1 MTTRPGVW
9 LWRSAFFIFSV
20 IFLLQ
25 VMKLS
30 GDERLRALYQKQ
42 VKELGEW
49 SGGRGRIFDR
59 QGKLFATNQDIYEI
73 RVPWEKMDLKVRS
86 AVSIGLEEILGRK
99 IQPEEPQ
106 TLFFLPPEKAE
117 ALKRKR
123 VNGVPIGLQLR
134 MEKRNNRYY
143 PLQSLAG
150 NLIGYR
156 SAYEGGKGGG
166 LEWAFEDYLREATLE
181 QMYRRVGFGRPIPGE
196 APFLPALDGYDLVL
210 TIDERVQ
217 YIVEEE
223 VSQAM
228 EREEA
233 VGGIG
238 MVMDAQTGEL
248 LALASL
254 PLFNPDEYAT
264 QNPENLRH
272 KALYWVY
279 EPGSTF
285 KPIALSI
292 ALEDGKVKESFEV
305 ECTGQRLMPGR
316 PPIGEFDG
324 HAHGKVTLREIL
336 VKSCNV
342 GASEVGSLI
351 DDLEWKEWLQ
361 KFGFGQAVMAEEV
374 LKPRS
379 MEARGLLPAQF
390 GPTEKATLG
399 FGQGIGVT
407 PIQLLRAY
415 SAFANGGEVVD
426 PCVVKEIRRA
436 DEEPLFRCQRTA
448 HRVLSKETAEF
459 ILNALK
465 GVVLEGTGM
474 ALKMP
479 GYPVAGKTGTAQK
492 TKPGGGYYH
501 KEEQHVVVSFF
512 AIYPADSPRFL
523 VAVILDDP
531 KTYRASG
538 GQLAAPAVKNILKDL
553 FWYYGIPP
561 QAEAGKENGTSET
574 S

>member
-1 MTTRPGVW
+1 MTVHPGVW
-9 LWRSAFFIFSV
+9 LWRSAFFVFSV

-25 VMKLS
+25 VMKLR
-30 GDERLRALYQKQ
+30 GDERLKAQYQKQ

-59 QGKLFATNQDIYEI
+59 QNHLLAVNQDTYEI
-73 RVPWEKMDLKVRS
+73 RAPWRKMTPEVRS
-86 AVSIGLEEILGRK
+86 AVVIGMQEILGRK
-99 IQPEEPQ
+99 IQPEESQ
-106 TLFFLPPEKAE
+106 ALFFLPPEKAE
-117 ALKRKR
+117 VLKRKR

-166 LEWAFEDYLREATLE
+166 LEWAFEDYLKESTLE
-181 QMYRRVGFGRPIPGE
+181 QMYRRVAFGRPIPGA

-210 TIDERVQ
+210 TIDEALQ

-223 VSQAM
+223 ISQAM
-228 EREEA
+228 EKEQA
-233 VGGIG
+233 VGAVG
-238 MVMDAQTGEL
+238 MVMNAQTGEL
-248 LALASL
+248 LALASA
-254 PLFNPDEYAT
+254 PVFNPNEYAS

-272 KALYWVY
+272 KALYFVY

-305 ECTGQRLMPGR
+305 VCTGQRPMPQR
-316 PPIGEFDG
+316 SPIGEFDG
-324 HAHGKVTLREIL
+324 RAHGKVTLREIL

-351 DDLEWKEWLQ
+351 SDLEWKEWLQ

-374 LKPRS
+374 LRPRS
-379 MEARGLLPAQF
+379 LEARGLLPAQF

-399 FGQGIGVT
+399 FGQGIAVT

-426 PCVVKEIRRA
+426 PCVVKEIRKG
-436 DEEPLFRCQRTA
+436 DGEPIFRCQRTA
-448 HRVLSKETAEF
+448 HRVLSKETVDF

-465 GVVLEGTGM
+465 GVVLEGTGT
-474 ALKMP
+474 ALKME

-501 KEEQHVVVSFF
+501 RDEQHVVVSFF
-512 AIYPADSPRFL
+512 AFYPADSPRFL
-523 VAVILDDP
+523 VAVVLDDP

-538 GQLAAPAVKNILKDL
+538 GQLAAPAVKNILKDI

-561 QAEAGKENGTSET
+561 QTEAGIENGTRET
-574 S
+574 D